1 MQKIR
6 LSTSLTFFWKFIFP
20 IIFICG
26 FLTLLIKGYVEEEL
40 DLLPVFV
47 AIFILIVVLYV
58 FFGRTKNVTM
68 DDQCLYVDNFFKTAK
83 IPLSNIKSVSHLIM
97 YPRFIFIVFKEKSE
111 FGKRIIFI
119 GYTEFFLF
127 YSTHPAVH
135 KLKSKIKTT

>member
-1 MQKIR
+1 M
-6 LSTSLTFFWKFIFP
+6 
-20 IIFICG
+20 
-26 FLTLLIKGYVEEEL
+26 TLIIKGLAEKEL
-40 DLLPVFV
+40 VLISAFV
-47 AIFILIVVLYV
+47 AMFILIAVLYL
-58 FFGRTKNVTM
+58 FFVRAKNVYM
-68 DDQCLYVDNFFKTAK
+68 DDNYLYVDNFFKIAK
-83 IPLSNIKSVSHLIM
+83 IPVSNIKSVSQLIM